1 MKQFTQITLM
11 ILGFAFAASGAQAA
25 CQIEYKAKRDKPL
38 ELYYDVTTVN
48 VPCSSAD
55 AALRKKLAGKGLKLL
70 KVLSKKEK

>member
-38 ELYYDVTTVN
+38 ELYYDVTTIN
-48 VPCSSAD
+48 APCASAE
-55 AALRKKLAGKGLKLL
+55 AVLRKQLAGKGLKLL
-70 KVLSKKEK
+70 KVMSKKEK